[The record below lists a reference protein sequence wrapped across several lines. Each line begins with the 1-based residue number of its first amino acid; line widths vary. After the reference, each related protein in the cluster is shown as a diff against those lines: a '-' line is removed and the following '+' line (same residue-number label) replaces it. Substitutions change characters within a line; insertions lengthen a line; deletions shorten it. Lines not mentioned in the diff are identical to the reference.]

1 MVFTVE
7 CVEILD
13 FIKLFLQMLLNIIL
27 IEELFAPSMLAQVK
41 CYLRAI
47 NVLRVSRAG
56 RVQIFLLYSEG
67 LLTLKIHENL
77 IGLLLL
83 ALPCGARVIN

>member
-1 MVFTVE
+1 
-7 CVEILD
+7 
-13 FIKLFLQMLLNIIL
+13 MLLNIIL

-41 CYLRAI
+41 CYHRTI
-47 NVLRVSRAG
+47 NVFRVARAG

-67 LLTLKIHENL
+67 LLPLKIHENL

-83 ALPCGARVIN
+83 TLPCGARVINRVMITHRAI

>member
-1 MVFTVE
+1 
-7 CVEILD
+7 
-13 FIKLFLQMLLNIIL
+13 MLLNIIL

-41 CYLRAI
+41 CYHCAI

-67 LLTLKIHENL
+67 LLPLKIHENL

-83 ALPCGARVIN
+83 ALPCGARVINRVMIAHRTI